1 MESLRLPGELASLKP
16 IRDFVAAVA
25 AKAGLDKLRAYRL
38 TLAVDEIATNVV
50 VHGYNEAGLVGDILL
65 HVTCTEESI
74 EVIVEDMGRPYNPLL
89 HKVPDNLEAQ
99 LADRDIGGL
108 GVFMALRSV
117 DEFRYEYADG
127 SNRNIFVMMR
137 SAEN

>member
-1 MESLRLPGELASLKP
+1 
-16 IRDFVAAVA
+16 VTAAA

-50 VHGYNEAGLVGDILL
+50 VHGYHEAGLAGDILL

-99 LADRDIGGL
+99 LAERDIGGL

-127 SNRNIFVMMR
+127 SNRNIFVMNR
-137 SAEN
+137 SAED